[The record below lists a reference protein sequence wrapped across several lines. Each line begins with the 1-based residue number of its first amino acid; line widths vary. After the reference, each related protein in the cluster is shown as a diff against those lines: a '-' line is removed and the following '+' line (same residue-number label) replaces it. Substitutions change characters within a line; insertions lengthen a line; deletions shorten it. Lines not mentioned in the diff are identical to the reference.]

1 MTNVHVTKTLKVK
14 CMHCSKPPTENRD
27 VHELGQICFDDIFL
41 ILSVSI
47 IPIASISY
55 TKVNR
60 LDMDINQE

>member
-1 MTNVHVTKTLKVK
+1 
-14 CMHCSKPPTENRD
+14 MHCSKPPTENRD